1 MLTTDTGGA
10 YEVPQAG
17 RGAQPAE
24 AKSGARQEPV
34 ESPMTHVQPAPGHP
48 PLFPHSP
55 PLFGSNLMPRVSFS
69 CIFIFTRGLLSCCP
83 SRLASNG
90 QVTQFLFF
98 RVLFWV
104 LFFGCSV
111 WMSRPF
117 FLLRATGFD
126 RLVHYIRNRRR
137 TGEQKLFGKG
147 GWKTGFLDELHGWR
161 LPTPLDG
168 AQCRIGDE
176 TGRVA

>member
-69 CIFIFTRGLLSCCP
+69 CIFTRGLFVVLSFSPCIQRP
-83 SRLASNG
+83 GHTILVLQGTILGSVLWLQRLDEPP
-90 QVTQFLFF
+90 LFF
-98 RVLFWV
+98 TSCHW
-104 LFFGCSV
+104 
-111 WMSRPF
+111 
-117 FLLRATGFD
+117 
-126 RLVHYIRNRRR
+126 IR
-137 TGEQKLFGKG
+137 
-147 GWKTGFLDELHGWR
+147 
-161 LPTPLDG
+161 
-168 AQCRIGDE
+168 
-176 TGRVA
+176 